1 MGLRCA
7 RCLSAPP
14 PASRPS
20 EAVAQNALLAG
31 LKRRRRRR
39 ASGIVACAA
48 VVAAVS
54 LIVPALTGA
63 RSTTPAPATPTG
75 TPTVYVANRPSGPSG
90 PGWVT
95 PISTATNTAGPRVNV
110 GPSYLMAA
118 TPNGKTV
125 YVASLSSDT
134 VIPISTATN
143 TAGRPIKVARFP
155 FAITITPDGK
165 IAYVQ
170 SENSRLTPIM
180 TATNTARPADHDKS
194 RCGLQRRRLAC
205 DHTRRKDH
213 LCFPSSQSDGAG
225 CLRRA
230 PGTGNPQTSGCPGV
244 GQSCRLL
251 RK

>member
-1 MGLRCA
+1 
-7 RCLSAPP
+7 
-14 PASRPS
+14 
-20 EAVAQNALLAG
+20 
-31 LKRRRRRR
+31 
-39 ASGIVACAA
+39 
-48 VVAAVS
+48 
-54 LIVPALTGA
+54 
-63 RSTTPAPATPTG
+63 
-75 TPTVYVANRPSGPSG
+75 
-90 PGWVT
+90 
-95 PISTATNTAGPRVNV
+95 
-110 GPSYLMAA
+110 MAA

-230 PGTGNPQTSGCPGV
+230 PGTENPQTSGCPGV